1 MRTHV
6 NFKCVNEIEVM
17 YERQGVNVKVERGS
31 TFTYTLDLPYNI
43 SIFFKGIRFTSIR
56 KEKLRVSGNL
66 PLLEPASY
74 ENDRIS

>member
-1 MRTHV
+1 M
-6 NFKCVNEIEVM
+6 KLNEIEVM
-17 YERQGVNVKVERGS
+17 YEKQRVNVKVERGS

-43 SIFFKGIRFTSIR
+43 SILFKVVRFTSIR
-56 KEKLRVSGNL
+56 TEKLCVSGNL